1 MATRSSA
8 LERPAG
14 RPAGR
19 RGEGEPRGKA
29 RPELGVVDQRHAL
42 QRARRRQARALYFLS
57 GGVLAAALT
66 VAAAGHAMLAATQ
79 LRSDTLQSQLAGAV
93 STEQN
98 LELRKAVLESPSRV
112 MSLAEHRYKMVAPS
126 GVTYL
131 QPVDPGESVLQAHEA
146 ARPAAHRSSSASSR
160 RP

>member
-8 LERPAG
+8 LERAT
-14 RPAGR
+14 GR
-19 RGEGEPRGKA
+19 RAESEPRGKA
-29 RPELGVVDQRHAL
+29 RPQLGVVDHRHAL

-93 STEQN
+93 GTEQN
-98 LELRKAVLESPSRV
+98 LELRKATLESPSRV

-131 QPVDPGESVLQAHEA
+131 QPVDPGESVLQAHEP
-146 ARPAAHRSSSASSR
+146 ARPAAHRSASVPSH